1 MKPAIP
7 DRVMDLSV
15 DFTEFEEKMIL
26 YNSRKFGMNY
36 KIFN

>member
-7 DRVMDLSV
+7 DRVM

-36 KIFN
+36 KIFS